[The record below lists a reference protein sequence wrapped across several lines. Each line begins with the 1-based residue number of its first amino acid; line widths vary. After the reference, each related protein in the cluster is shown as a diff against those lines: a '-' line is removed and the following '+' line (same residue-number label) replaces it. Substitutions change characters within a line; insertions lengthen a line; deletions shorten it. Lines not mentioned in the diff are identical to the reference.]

1 MATTGALFLCAL
13 AGAWPVQGSDPGA
26 VEWVLGAQGASCDAA
41 CGSLGQE
48 CVPWGAWPT
57 TAAEFASITVAAG
70 VACPQT
76 LESEIEG
83 GDDYNPARTS
93 GSGTNCYWE
102 STNDFDRCAASNLLS
117 ERLCPCQLRGRY
129 LSENGTLGPT
139 PLPTPAPTICIDTS
153 GEATCMTGCTCGQWV
168 EQPTLC
174 DYSSYYDDV
183 DFTALDMCCACGGGS
198 TATVPENVTTTTP
211 TTSTTST
218 TSATSSTST
227 NTTSTTSATSST
239 SSTTS
244 ATTTT
249 TTTTQTSATAQATTS
264 TATATATE
272 AATSTATSTGNS
284 LDQVAYTP
292 EDVAKAEDTAVLQ
305 AIASNQS
312 SITVVVG
319 GLEVTVTK
327 ASVSDAVDGFLSL
340 PGVSAATGVD
350 VSLPTSLFAAL
361 GVESALVV
369 AAGIPASA
377 VPAGSAGTAVE
388 GAISISLKSDT
399 DGSTL
404 SVAGLADPVL
414 IDLPNIS
421 DGLACGY
428 FDEDAMEW
436 TSEGITTV
444 VGAGGTLR
452 CATTHLTI
460 FGAILKGFLTSLE
473 CSQASLLSAEAYEE
487 LWAGDWSE
495 SLGSALL
502 YTGVFLYVA
511 MLLTA
516 HAFDVRDERAGHW
529 GTKEFLIP
537 EFVEDELLDCE
548 PMTPVVSDNNMVPAS
563 PPEASPSAEQEQKR
577 SGVSRKLTN
586 GSARAVV
593 VAKGGARKVTKGA
606 RKVRE
611 GGREASAEGAK
622 ESCEGML
629 QGAIVE
635 IFSAVT
641 NCAGGV
647 TSAVEALVAF
657 AWEFLRGNVTL
668 ADVRKM
674 LAARNARH
682 QVCAS
687 LLMHSDDLDFLLS
700 PEVEREL
707 EVPAPGALDDDGAPL
722 RTLAGTA
729 AEAGDGPA
737 KRRHDLLLGMVTR
750 VRAHMEVALQR
761 RRSSCHTARMAALS
775 FCIHCPVGAVFVP
788 SMVMRRSMRALLLGC
803 ELLGAVMIATLFFTT
818 TGGALAKSSPPE
830 CSSECEDDNCTWQ
843 ALGQLIAIGV
853 VSMFLAS
860 IPLAII
866 QLPHQRRFVQV
877 PTEGGQAWKRQL
889 KRWRRRDAFV
899 YVVGALY
906 SLFALNYITLFF
918 ANVTAEDQIDLI
930 SSSGVSFM
938 QDLVLGPV
946 AWSLVVPGLALCL

>member
-1 MATTGALFLCAL
+1 VVREHARGVPTAGGAMATTGALFLCAL

-218 TSATSSTST
+218 TSATSSTS
-227 NTTSTTSATSST
+227 
-239 SSTTS
+239 STTS

-388 GAISISLKSDT
+388 GAISISLKSGS
-399 DGSTL
+399 DGATL
-404 SVAGLADPVL
+404 SVTGLVDPIL
-414 IDLPNIS
+414 IDLPNVS
-421 DGLACGY
+421 SGLSCAY

-436 TSEGITTV
+436 TSEGLTTV
-444 VGAGGTLR
+444 LGPGSTLR
-452 CATTHLTI
+452 CASTHLTL
-460 FGAILKGFLTSLE
+460 FGAILKGFLSTLE
-473 CSQASLLSAEAYEE
+473 CSQANLLSAEAYEQV
-487 LWAGDWSE
+487 WAGDWSD
-495 SLGSALL
+495 SLGSVLL
-502 YTGVFLYVA
+502 YVGVFLFLT

-516 HAFDVRDERAGHW
+516 HVFDVRDERAGHW
-529 GTKEFLIP
+529 GTKEFIVP
-537 EFVEDELLDCE
+537 EPVVAPPPVEEEAVAGE
-548 PMTPVVSDNNMVPAS
+548 PITSVVSDRTPGATAVS
-563 PPEASPSAEQEQKR
+563 PD
-577 SGVSRKLTN
+577 
-586 GSARAVV
+586 RAVT
-593 VAKGGARKVTKGA
+593 RKRTGSTVMTAVLSLKA
-606 RKVRE
+606 
-611 GGREASAEGAK
+611 ASIGTHEGAK
-622 ESCEGML
+622 ESCTGML
-629 QGAIVE
+629 QDTVVE
-635 IFSAVT
+635 IFSSLT
-641 NCAGGV
+641 KCAAGV
-647 TSAVEALVAF
+647 QAAVEVLVVF
-657 AWEFLRGNVTL
+657 SWDLLSGNVSL
-668 ADVRKM
+668 ADVKRM
-674 LAARNARH
+674 LAERSATH
-682 QVCAS
+682 QVCAT
-687 LLMHSDDLDFLLS
+687 LLMHEDDVEFLLS
-700 PEVEREL
+700 PEVQREL
-707 EVPAPGALDDDGAPL
+707 EAPAPGELDDDGAPL